1 MFCGLPVVAT
11 DIRGSREE
19 VVPGETG
26 ALVPVQDAPALA
38 EALDRLIGDPAL
50 SAAQGAAGRA
60 RSLAEFDEARVVD
73 RQLALLGLA

>member
-1 MFCGLPVVAT
+1 
-11 DIRGSREE
+11 
-19 VVPGETG
+19 
-26 ALVPVQDAPALA
+26 VQDAPALA